1 MNASPAPLRRS
12 LGITARLLLGAVLLA
27 SGWFAITCGRIVR
40 QAGKDE
46 ERPAAAIVVF
56 GAAEYQG
63 RPSPVYRARLDHAYE
78 LFERHIAPIVITTGG
93 AGDDPNYSEG
103 GVGRDYL
110 QGRCI
115 PASRVMAETQALD
128 TFQSAR
134 RVAAMMRASGMRTC
148 VAVSDADHVYRVKMM
163 LESQGITTY
172 ASPRPD
178 SRPRSLWERGMAV
191 AREAA
196 SYCLWRLNIT

>member
-1 MNASPAPLRRS
+1 MKPSPAPVKRS
-12 LGITARLLLGAVLLA
+12 IGVSARLLLAIVLLA
-27 SGWFAITCGRIVR
+27 AGWFGITCVRILRQGGR
-40 QAGKDE
+40 DE
-46 ERPAAAIVVF
+46 ERPASAIVVF

-78 LFERHIAPIVITTGG
+78 LFERRVAPVVITTGG
-93 AGDDPNYSEG
+93 AGYDPSYSEG

-110 QGRCI
+110 QGRGI
-115 PASRVMAETQALD
+115 PANRLMAETQALD
-128 TFQSAR
+128 TIQSAR
-134 RVAAMMRASGMRTC
+134 RVAALMRANGMRDC

-163 LESQGITTY
+163 LQAQGITAY

-178 SRPRSLWERGMAV
+178 SRPRSLWERGIAV

-196 SYCLWRLNIT
+196 SYVLWRLHLT